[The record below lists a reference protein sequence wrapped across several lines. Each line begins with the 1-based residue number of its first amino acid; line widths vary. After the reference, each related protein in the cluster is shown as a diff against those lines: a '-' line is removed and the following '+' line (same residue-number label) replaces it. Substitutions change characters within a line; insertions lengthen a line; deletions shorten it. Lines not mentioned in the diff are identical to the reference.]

1 MKIVNIVASGSF
13 NQKIDLAALS
23 VLGERYSYNP
33 EKYIG
38 GYITLSSAK
47 VTIYRTGNYII
58 TGIKSVE
65 SISSLWEELVS
76 LLFTH
81 LDVSLFAP
89 PEVKNMVGQSDL
101 GRQVNLS
108 KLIVKLRDEDAE
120 YEPEVFPGLMWK
132 TEFGTVNMFQNGKV
146 MLLGCRSLEELE
158 RLEGDVVKV
167 VRKLSINNK

>member
-23 VLGERYSYNP
+23 VLGDRYSYNR

-38 GYITLSSAK
+38 GYLTLSSAK

-58 TGIKSVE
+58 YGIKSVE

-89 PEVKNMVGQSDL
+89 PEVKNIVGQSDL
-101 GRQVNLS
+101 GQQVNLS
-108 KLIVKLRDEDAE
+108 KLIVMLRDEDAE
-120 YEPEVFPGLMWK
+120 YEPEVFPGLIWK
-132 TEFGTVNMFQNGKV
+132 TEFGAVNMFQNGKV
-146 MLLGCRSLEELE
+146 MLLGCRSIEELE
-158 RLEGDVVKV
+158 RLEGYVVKKV
-167 VRKLSINNK
+167 GELSVGL

>member
-1 MKIVNIVASGSF
+1 MKIVNIIASGSF
-13 NQKIDLAALS
+13 NQKIDLNSLF
-23 VLGERYSYNP
+23 VVGERYSYDP
-33 EKYIG
+33 EMYHG
-38 GYITLSSAK
+38 GYLTLSSAK

-81 LDVSLFAP
+81 LDVSLFTP
-89 PEVKNMVGQSDL
+89 PEVKNMVARTDL

-108 KLIVKLRDEDAE
+108 KLIVMLRDEDAE

-132 TEFGTVNMFQNGKV
+132 TEFGTVNLFQNGKV

-158 RLEGDVVKV
+158 RLEGYVVKKV
-167 VRKLSINNK
+167 GEFSAGL